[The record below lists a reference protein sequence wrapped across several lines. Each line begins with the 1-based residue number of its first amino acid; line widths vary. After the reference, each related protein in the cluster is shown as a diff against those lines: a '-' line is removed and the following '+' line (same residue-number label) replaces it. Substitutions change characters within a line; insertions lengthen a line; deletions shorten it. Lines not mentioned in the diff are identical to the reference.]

1 VHRALQRIARDA
13 APLAAATIHEHR
25 SLYAVELA
33 ELGVPEERQER
44 ALERVIAAIVRT
56 LTDARGRWL
65 FDASHRDAVAELELT
80 GRVGAEI
87 VRVAVDRTF
96 VDAQGT
102 RWIVDFKTS
111 EHEGG
116 GLEQFLDSEQ
126 ARYAPQLNRYAAL
139 IRPLGP
145 EPIRLG
151 LYFPLLSAWREWAI
165 DAALSATAYR

>member
-1 VHRALQRIARDA
+1 V
-13 APLAAATIHEHR
+13 
-25 SLYAVELA
+25 
-33 ELGVPEERQER
+33 GV
-44 ALERVIAAIVRT
+44 
-56 LTDARGRWL
+56 
-65 FDASHRDAVAELELT
+65 
-80 GRVGAEI
+80 EI

-96 VDAQGT
+96 VDARGD

-116 GLEQFLDSEQ
+116 SLERFLDSEQ

-145 EPIRLG
+145 EPIRVG

-165 DAALSATAYR
+165 GAPAPTTYR